1 MKLLAT
7 TFCDILSTAST
18 AASPFRPSQR
28 NVSTWSSVL
37 VIVVDSQPHAAREK
51 EILERVQ
58 EIGGY
63 GNVRCGYWQGEAVV
77 GGEGNRGS
85 ERVRT
90 DSSIRTHD
98 ASYGIPSPETNPVK
112 SPLLSLCTS
121 RRAARIK
128 GSSNREWRRLFPT
141 STPSRRPPSA
151 LSDYRNE
158 MCPLRVPCRSSTSMA
173 SRTPRGKEF
182 FSSGSR
188 RSEDMEAQGV
198 GIGERK
204 RYWGERTTE

>member
-1 MKLLAT
+1 M
-7 TFCDILSTAST
+7 
-18 AASPFRPSQR
+18 
-28 NVSTWSSVL
+28 
-37 VIVVDSQPHAAREK
+37 IVVDSQPHAAREK

-63 GNVRCGYWQGEAVV
+63 GNARCGYWQGEAVV

-90 DSSIRTHD
+90 DSSIRKHD

-112 SPLLSLCTS
+112 SPLLLLCTS
-121 RRAARIK
+121 RRAARI
-128 GSSNREWRRLFPT
+128 RAARHE
-141 STPSRRPPSA
+141 
-151 LSDYRNE
+151 
-158 MCPLRVPCRSSTSMA
+158 
-173 SRTPRGKEF
+173 GKIF

>member
-63 GNVRCGYWQGEAVV
+63 GNARCGYWQGEAVV

-90 DSSIRTHD
+90 DSSIREHD

-112 SPLLSLCTS
+112 SPLLPLCTS

-128 GSSNREWRRLFPT
+128 GSSNKENGDDFF
-141 STPSRRPPSA
+141 RRPLP
-151 LSDYRNE
+151 
-158 MCPLRVPCRSSTSMA
+158 RVD
-173 SRTPRGKEF
+173 
-182 FSSGSR
+182 R
-188 RSEDMEAQGV
+188 RQHFQTIATKCVHFGFRV
-198 GIGERK
+198 GHR
-204 RYWGERTTE
+204 RRW